1 MDIRNIAIIAH
12 VDHGK
17 TTLVDQLLKQSGAVR
32 ANQPMAERALDSN
45 DLERER
51 GITIL
56 AKCTSVEWKA
66 TRINIVDTPGHADFG
81 GEVERILSMVDGVV
95 LLVDAAES
103 VMPQTKFVLSKALK
117 LGLKPIVIINKIDRS
132 DAQSSET
139 LENIFDLFLAL
150 EASDEQLD
158 FNVLYAS
165 GRQGWAVVER
175 DFFPADLGTVRA
187 TARGIAE
194 LELVEPK
201 TARAEWLGQLGLEA
215 PADGGAPAD
224 GDEAIRI
231 VLSDATGNVMADLLV
246 GDGQAT
252 ADAQGRRDIYVR
264 RTDQT
269 QAWRARSFL
278 TPQADLGA
286 WLDKNVLDIA
296 RDRIGATTVRP
307 VAGPTYSVSR
317 TSPHEPD
324 FQLVDMPAGREL
336 LYPGVTDSVAT
347 AITRFD
353 FEDVRAQGELD
364 FGAAAEI
371 ETRTFD
377 GLIVTLQLTVED
389 DVHWAAMSV
398 EAGTDE
404 AQAEAQTLNAQLA
417 GWAFKL
423 SQFQADT
430 FLTTRESLLA
440 PL

>member
-1 MDIRNIAIIAH
+1 MADAANPVTRFNRRQRIVIALGGATLVAVVFAALATMQRADERTRHFEPRPLFPGLTERLNDVGEIAIESAEGSFH
-12 VDHGK
+12 VRLTD
-17 TTLVDQLLKQSGAVR
+17 D
-32 ANQPMAERALDSN
+32 
-45 DLERER
+45 
-51 GITIL
+51 
-56 AKCTSVEWKA
+56 
-66 TRINIVDTPGHADFG
+66 
-81 GEVERILSMVDGVV
+81 
-95 LLVDAAES
+95 
-103 VMPQTKFVLSKALK
+103 
-117 LGLKPIVIINKIDRS
+117 
-132 DAQSSET
+132 
-139 LENIFDLFLAL
+139 
-150 EASDEQLD
+150 
-158 FNVLYAS
+158 
-165 GRQGWAVVER
+165 QGWVVVER
-175 DFFPADLGTVRA
+175 DLFPADLGTVRA
-187 TARGIAE
+187 TAIGIAE

-353 FEDVRAQGELD
+353 FEDVRARGELD
-364 FGAAAEI
+364 FRAAAEI

-389 DVHWAAMSV
+389 GAHWAAMSV